1 MPYETPPVASPV
13 FTQQQ
18 FDEVTK
24 ETIEQIKNLSLL
36 KGGEYS
42 GDIDRLLNFRR
53 NASNLGLDYRQIWGV
68 YAGKHWDALC
78 TYIKDLSTGKERRR
92 LETLEG
98 RCDDLIVYLILF
110 KCMLQEQE
118 ASFPKKY
125 D

>member
-1 MPYETPPVASPV
+1 MSEKMT

-18 FDEVTK
+18 FDEVTR

-42 GDIDRLLNFRR
+42 GDVDRLLNFRR
-53 NASNLGLDYRQIWGV
+53 NAENLGLDYRQIWAV
-68 YAGKHWDALC
+68 YATKHWDAVMQ
-78 TYIKDLSTGKERRR
+78 YVKDLAEGKERRR
-92 LETLEG
+92 LESLSG
-98 RCDDLIVYLILF
+98 RADDLIVYLILF

-118 ASFPKKY
+118 ALPKKAV